1 MAATGARPAMRP
13 ISGTPAE
20 GRTSLFWSE
29 GGKVRF
35 PVPRCRSSASRRRAG
50 VHAEPTPGA
59 AANLLI
65 YLTPDRQPVIGGGI
79 YLEADR
85 RMRGVGCGAGSL
97 INSAGSTSRTVA
109 SFAMISRPG

>member
-1 MAATGARPAMRP
+1 MI
-13 ISGTPAE
+13 ISRCRFAVEQRRRSKAGDERQLWAF
-20 GRTSLFWSE
+20 GSE

-79 YLEADR
+79 YLE
-85 RMRGVGCGAGSL
+85 MPL
-97 INSAGSTSRTVA
+97 I
-109 SFAMISRPG
+109 